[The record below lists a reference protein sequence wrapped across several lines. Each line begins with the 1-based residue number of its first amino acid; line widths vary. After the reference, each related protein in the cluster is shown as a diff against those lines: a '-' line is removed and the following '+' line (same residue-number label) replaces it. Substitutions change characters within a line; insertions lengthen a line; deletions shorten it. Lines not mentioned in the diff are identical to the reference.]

1 MTHKPDRGRCK
12 DIPGHS
18 AQCPRDH
25 PMTPFLPQLFPL
37 EPGMRLQ
44 TTGLPEYQSLPL
56 EAPGFLGLS
65 SRAPAEVGLT
75 TDCHTALPTTI
86 LLLPPLELPGQGL
99 PLWPSASTFYPGY
112 VSPLGKAT
120 SPASL
125 GSLHN
130 HPEHQAGWVVTSPK
144 PQSR

>member
-1 MTHKPDRGRCK
+1 
-12 DIPGHS
+12 
-18 AQCPRDH
+18 
-25 PMTPFLPQLFPL
+25 MTPFLPQLFPL

-44 TTGLPEYQSLPL
+44 TTGLLEYQSLPL